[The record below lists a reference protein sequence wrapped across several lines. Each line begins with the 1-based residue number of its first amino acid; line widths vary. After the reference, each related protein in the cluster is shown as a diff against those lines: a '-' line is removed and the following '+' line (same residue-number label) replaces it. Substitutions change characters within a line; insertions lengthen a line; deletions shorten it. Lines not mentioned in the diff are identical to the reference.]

1 MIKGCQEN
9 RLKEDFSLTMS
20 SPETFFF
27 RERCNLAKRFGD
39 LLMLKLFL
47 TLQLR
52 DSILNIELP
61 NISTLINDKPRRI
74 EFINCL

>member
-20 SPETFFF
+20 SPENFFF
-27 RERCNLAKRFGD
+27 PERCNLAKRFGD

-47 TLQLR
+47 TLQPR

-61 NISTLINDKPRRI
+61 NISTLINDKPHRI